1 MLEQFSATNPPPSDS
16 GLWTLDGLFFLPRM
30 RLKYYQKLYNRLLKN
45 TDNRLLIDAVDTL
58 NMLIATLDSRQT
70 IQVGDQDLATLGP
83 PALDKEDEVVVD
95 MMRTEASSSSSTAK
109 ALEIDL
115 VTPAS
120 ESNSNRDTSSWEGC
134 GYFLFYTSNY
144 SFVNREHIS
153 SYSRAS
159 THTISMPI
167 TDLERRLVTDRTLD
181 IFTMTPKV
189 EGSLYDINDS

>member
-70 IQVGDQDLATLGP
+70 MQVGDQNLAMSVP
-83 PALDKEDEVVVD
+83 PPLETEDEVVID
-95 MMRTEASSSSSTAK
+95 MMRNEASSSSSTAK
-109 ALEIDL
+109 ALRTEIDV

-120 ESNSNRDTSSWEGC
+120 ESNSNRDTSSWEGY
-134 GYFLFYTSNY
+134 GRFLFLYKQLL
-144 SFVNREHIS
+144 ICQQ
-153 SYSRAS
+153 
-159 THTISMPI
+159 
-167 TDLERRLVTDRTLD
+167 RTY
-181 IFTMTPKV
+181 FF
-189 EGSLYDINDS
+189 S